1 MALVQ
6 VSDVFVPGPFDKY
19 ASKAD
24 TFKLQLVQSGVMVAD
39 PRIDALLAQG
49 GKTYTLPSWEDFATT
64 ASQVATDDTTAVT
77 PMNVGNDQEVGTRL
91 FRTASWS
98 STGLAEILSGH
109 DPMGEMASKVGR
121 YWAYQ
126 KQSLLLDTIK
136 GILADNTANDTA
148 DYTHDISAG
157 GTYAAG
163 VTDFSAEAMFDAAQL
178 MGDSQDE
185 LVAIICHS
193 AVYSRMLKNGLIDSV
208 PDQNGAGSIKTFL
221 GRVVLVDD
229 RMPNASGVYD
239 TYLFGRGALRYGEAP
254 APKGNSAVYDR
265 PDQGTGAGVET
276 LITRRVMSI
285 HMHGHSYVGTC
296 PNGGPADGTGGNALG
311 AAGSWNR
318 VYSDTKKIKFRRLIT
333 CES

>member
-6 VSDVFVPGPFDKY
+6 VSDVFVPGPFDEY

-24 TFKLQLVQSGVMVAD
+24 TFKLALIQSGIMVHD

-49 GKTYTLPSWEDFATT
+49 GKTYTLPSWEDFSTT
-64 ASQVATDDTTAVT
+64 ASQVATDDTTDAT
-77 PMNVGNDQEVGTRL
+77 PMNVGNDQEIGTRL
-91 FRTASWS
+91 YRTASWKS
-98 STGLAEILSGH
+98 SALAEVLSGD

-126 KQSLLLDTIK
+126 KQSWVLDTLK
-136 GILADNTANDTA
+136 GVLADNTANDSG
-148 DYTHDISAG
+148 DYTNDISNSG
-157 GTYAAG
+157 SYVAG
-163 VTDFSAEAMFDAAQL
+163 VTSFSAEAMLDTAQL

-193 AVYSRMLKNGLIDSV
+193 IVYNRMQKNNLIDTI
-208 PDQNGAGSIKTFL
+208 PDSQGAPVKTFL

-229 RMPNASGVYD
+229 RLPYSAGVAH
-239 TYLFGRGALRYGEAP
+239 TYLFGRGFLRYGEAQ
-254 APKGNSAVYDR
+254 APIPSEVYR
-265 PDQGTGAGVET
+265 QPTLGTGAGLET
-276 LITRRVMSI
+276 LVTRRIASI
-285 HMHGHSYVGTC
+285 HPTGHSYAGTC
-296 PNGGPADGTGGNALG
+296 PNGGPADGTGSNALG

-333 CES
+333 TEV

>member
-6 VSDVFVPGPFDKY
+6 VSDVFAPVPFDKY

-24 TFKLQLVQSGVMVAD
+24 TFKLALVNSGIMVHD

-49 GKTYTLPSWEDFATT
+49 GNTYKLPSWEDFSTT

-77 PMNVGNDQEVGTRL
+77 PMNVGNDLEIGTRL

-98 STGLAEILSGH
+98 STALAEVLSGD

-126 KQSLLLDTIK
+126 KQTIMLDTIK
-136 GILADNTANDTA
+136 GVLADNTANDSA
-148 DYTHDISAG
+148 DYTSDISASG
-157 GTYAAG
+157 VYSAG
-163 VTDFSAEAMFDAAQL
+163 VTSFSAEAMLDCAQL

-185 LVAIICHS
+185 LVGLICHS
-193 AVYSRMLKNGLIDSV
+193 IVYNRMLKNNLIDFV
-208 PDQNGAGSIKTFL
+208 PDSQGTGSIKTFL
-221 GRVVLVDD
+221 GRLVLVDD
-229 RMPNASGVYD
+229 RMPYSAGVAH
-239 TYLFGRGALRYGEAP
+239 TYLFGRGFLRYGEAS

-276 LITRRVMSI
+276 LITRRVFSI
-285 HMHGHSYVGTC
+285 HPVGHSYAGTA
-296 PNGGPADGTGGNALG
+296 PSGGPADGTGSNALG
-311 AAGSWNR
+311 AAASWNR
-318 VYSDTKKIKFRRLIT
+318 VYADTKKIKFRRLIT
-333 CES
+333 TEA